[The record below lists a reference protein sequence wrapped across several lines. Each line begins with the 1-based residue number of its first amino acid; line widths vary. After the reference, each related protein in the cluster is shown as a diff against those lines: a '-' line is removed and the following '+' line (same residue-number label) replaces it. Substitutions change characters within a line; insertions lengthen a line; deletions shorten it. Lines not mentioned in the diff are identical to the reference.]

1 MTDDRAYSVTELAQQ
16 IQGVVEGSLLLQGV
30 RVIGE
35 FSNVRPAQSG
45 HWYFAIKDADAQIR
59 CVMWKGTA
67 AVQRMLPKE
76 GDSAVVTGDVTFY
89 VARGELQITVTS
101 LQPVG
106 IGDLYAQL
114 EALRSKLDA
123 EGLFDP
129 ARKQLLPPL
138 PARIGVVTSE
148 NAAAFQDVLNVLS
161 RRAPLAEVVLAHTL
175 VQGAEAP
182 PQIAR
187 AIQALDRSGQVD
199 VILIVRGGG
208 SIEDLW
214 AFNDERVVRAAADC
228 ITATVA
234 GVGHETDTTLVD
246 FAADVRAPTPSAAAE
261 IVSQGW
267 AQIPQI
273 IMGIEAELSEW
284 IDGRLSEAGT
294 TFNAAS
300 TRLSLAAP
308 ARKIAALRQ
317 STDYLLD
324 GLITRV
330 ASARQ
335 LRRERLNSVIARLE
349 AASPLAL
356 LARGYAVVTRSDGAA
371 VRSTQ
376 DVGAGDSL
384 SVRVQDGSFPVRVER
399 DDEDN
404 NDGQYRLA
412 GF

>member
-1 MTDDRAYSVTELAQQ
+1 MTDDRAYSVTELARQ

-35 FSNVRPAQSG
+35 FSNVRPAASG
-45 HWYFAIKDADAQIR
+45 HWYFALKDADAQIR

-67 AVQRMLPKE
+67 AAQRILPKE

-89 VARGELQITVTS
+89 VTRGELQITVTS

-114 EALRSKLDA
+114 EALRAKLAA
-123 EGLFDP
+123 EGLFDLG
-129 ARKQLLPPL
+129 RKQPLPTL

-148 NAAAFQDVLNVLS
+148 NAAAFQDVLNVLR
-161 RRAPLAEVVLAHTL
+161 RRAPLAEVILSHTL

-187 AIQALDRSGQVD
+187 AIQALDRSGRVD

-228 ITATVA
+228 FTATIA

-267 AQIPQI
+267 AQIPQVI
-273 IMGIEAELSEW
+273 AGIEAALSEW
-284 IDGRLSEAGT
+284 IDGRLSEADT
-294 TFNAAS
+294 AFNAAS
-300 TRLSLAAP
+300 TRLALAAP
-308 ARKIAALRQ
+308 SRKIAALRQ

-324 GLITRV
+324 GLVTRL
-330 ASARQ
+330 ASSHQ
-335 LRRERLNSVIARLE
+335 LRRERLNGVTARLE
-349 AASPLAL
+349 AANPLAL
-356 LARGYAVVTRSDGAA
+356 LARGYAVVTRPDGAA
-371 VRSTQ
+371 VRRVQ
-376 DVGAGDSL
+376 DVSAGDRL

-399 DDEDN
+399 NDGDN
-404 NDGQYRLA
+404 DDGQYRLA